1 MKKRKNRTSV
11 YDDKN
16 RQNEKFI
23 NLSSNQPFDGYLNNL
38 KKFYSK
44 DKEAMSFSFNFLNLL
59 STTYLQDRKLIS
71 ENLIRI
77 NGLIKEFSL
86 RYAKNIDWFNNKSV
100 GLLYWLRH
108 IDYEANINIDSI
120 VKTVNKKIVNG
131 WFSWFALSQST
142 FWLQNLH
149 DFESVTDYLNILNS
163 IIKNWKITATDFSND
178 IILLVRALSVTWL
191 KVPSNLQKIYESWK
205 WKFEWT
211 LQSPAEEYF
220 FNSLKWKWVDFDS
233 NIFFDWIE
241 MDFFIKNKN
250 LNIEIDWKHHSKIEK
265 KISDDQRDKYLLT
278 KWIKTIRIKNSE
290 WLNDVL
296 NSNLF

>member
-86 RYAKNIDWFNNKSV
+86 RYAKNID
-100 GLLYWLRH
+100 
-108 IDYEANINIDSI
+108 
-120 VKTVNKKIVNG
+120 
-131 WFSWFALSQST
+131 
-142 FWLQNLH
+142 
-149 DFESVTDYLNILNS
+149 
-163 IIKNWKITATDFSND
+163 
-178 IILLVRALSVTWL
+178 
-191 KVPSNLQKIYESWK
+191 
-205 WKFEWT
+205 
-211 LQSPAEEYF
+211 
-220 FNSLKWKWVDFDS
+220 
-233 NIFFDWIE
+233 
-241 MDFFIKNKN
+241 
-250 LNIEIDWKHHSKIEK
+250 
-265 KISDDQRDKYLLT
+265 
-278 KWIKTIRIKNSE
+278 
-290 WLNDVL
+290 
-296 NSNLF
+296 